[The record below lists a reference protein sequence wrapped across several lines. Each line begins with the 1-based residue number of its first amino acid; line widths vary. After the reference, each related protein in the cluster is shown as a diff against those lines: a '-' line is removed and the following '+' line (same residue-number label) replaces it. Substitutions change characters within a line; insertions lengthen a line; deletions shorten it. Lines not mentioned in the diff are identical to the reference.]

1 MPTFWHIYIAAGTL
15 ITIVFCG
22 WLIAWSAKQGPQNK
36 GDDDVVGH
44 VWDGDLEEWNN
55 PLPRWWLYLFF
66 ITIFWGLGYL
76 IAFPGLGGF
85 QGMLGWSSSGQWEQE
100 IDAATARYEPIYE
113 QYAAMDWDAL
123 VAHPEAQQLG
133 ASLYA
138 SYCTTCHGSAAQG
151 AKGFPNLADANWI
164 WGDSEDQI
172 VSSIGQG
179 RVAVMPVL
187 VPALG
192 GDEGVA
198 NMVNYVR
205 SMSGLVEA
213 DEAAAGMQP
222 MFAALCSACHGMDG
236 KGNQLLGAPNLTDDI
251 WLYGSSDEDVTYTI
265 VNGRNGVM
273 PAHGELLGENRT
285 RILAAYV
292 RGLSGQAS
300 AASGSP

>member
-36 GDDDVVGH
+36 GDEDLVGH

-76 IAFPGLGGF
+76 VAFPGLGGF
-85 QGMLGWSSSGQWEQE
+85 NGLVGWSSSGQYEAE
-100 IDAATARYEPIYE
+100 VDAARDRYEPIYA
-113 QYAAMDWDAL
+113 QYAAMDWDEL

-138 SYCTTCHGSAAQG
+138 SYCTTCHGSDARG
-151 AKGFPNLADANWI
+151 AKGFPNLADNSWI
-164 WGDSEDQI
+164 WGDSEQQI
-172 VSSIGQG
+172 ISTIANG

-187 VPALG
+187 TPALG
-192 GDEGVA
+192 GDEGVT

-205 SMSGLVEA
+205 SLSGLIEA
-213 DEAAAGMQP
+213 DAAAQAMQP
-222 MFAALCSACHGMDG
+222 MFTALCSACHMADG
-236 KGNQLLGAPNLTDDI
+236 TGNPVLGAPNLTDDV
-251 WLYGSSDEDVTYTI
+251 WLYGSSAEDVEYTLR
-265 VNGRNGVM
+265 NGRNGIV
-273 PAHGELLGENRT
+273 PAQKTLLGDDRV

-292 RGLSGQAS
+292 RSLSGGGG
-300 AASGSP
+300 AATGAP